1 MLKIKSFKF
10 AQLALLFSCA
20 CSTSVFANQEPLPTP
35 IIDTVQ
41 EADLLTRQQ
50 LELETKAIRSAISGR
65 KETGRG
71 TSCSRKT
78 SARRTNING

>member
-10 AQLALLFSCA
+10 AQFALLFSCA
-20 CSTSVFANQEPLPTP
+20 CSTSVFANQEPLPNP

-50 LELETKAIRSAISGR
+50 LELETKAIEAQLAAE
-65 KETGRG
+65 KTGRG
-71 TSCSRKT
+71 ASCSRKT

>member
-20 CSTSVFANQEPLPTP
+20 CSTSVFANQEPLPNP

-50 LELETKAIRSAISGR
+50 LELETKAIEAQLAAEKKLEEERLAA
-65 KETGRG
+65 E
-71 TSCSRKT
+71 KT